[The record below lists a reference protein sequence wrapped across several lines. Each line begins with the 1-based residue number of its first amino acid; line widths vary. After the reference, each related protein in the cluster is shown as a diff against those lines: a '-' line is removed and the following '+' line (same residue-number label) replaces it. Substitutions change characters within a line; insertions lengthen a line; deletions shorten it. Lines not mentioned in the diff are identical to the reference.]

1 MKYKTYRKD
10 TIESDDDDD
19 LLYDEEEEKKGNEEF
34 NEDLNWIED
43 EI

>member
-10 TIESDDDDD
+10 AIESDDDD
-19 LLYDEEEEKKGNEEF
+19 LLYGEEEEKKGNEEF

>member
-1 MKYKTYRKD
+1 MKYKAYRKD
-10 TIESDDDDD
+10 TIESDDDD
-19 LLYDEEEEKKGNEEF
+19 LLYDEEIEKKGNEEF